1 MGVCVLAPA
10 QAAVEP
16 LTAPVWACDQQGV
29 GVVPGVKTAALLPD
43 PRPAPASPPGLPGAL
58 IRADEGGAR
67 PAALPS
73 LRLTRGAA
81 GGPRFFPDGQ
91 TACCFSSSFFLF
103 PKLF

>member
-10 QAAVEP
+10 QAAAEP

-67 PAALPS
+67 PAPDFS
-73 LRLTRGAA
+73 
-81 GGPRFFPDGQ
+81 PDGQ

>member
-10 QAAVEP
+10 QAAAEP

-67 PAALPS
+67 PA
-73 LRLTRGAA
+73 
-81 GGPRFFPDGQ
+81 PD
-91 TACCFSSSFFLF
+91 FSPMDKLHVVLVPLSSFF
-103 PKLF
+103 PNCSEH